1 VPAGS
6 ALFQCIASPLVGAVG
21 DVDVDVAAVAASTTG
36 RATPTT
42 TLPACDARRPMPS
55 ATRCNGGAG
64 GGSGCAM
71 PRRSSTARR
80 TPATSRWPRATKTVS
95 SEGPLSR
102 RYAATPNGA

>member
-1 VPAGS
+1 VLDALDVLDLPAVADS
-6 ALFQCIASPLVGAVG
+6 APLAPVLVAVQCIASPLLGEL
-21 DVDVDVAAVAASTTG
+21 DVADEAAALAASTTG

-64 GGSGCAM
+64 IGSGSVS

-80 TPATSRWPRATKTVS
+80 TPASSR
-95 SEGPLSR
+95 
-102 RYAATPNGA
+102 